1 MAFATDDR
9 RAASLLARIERTQVS
24 PWHIRALVVMG
35 SATFFDAFDVL
46 AIAYVLPSL
55 IGVWKLAPR
64 TIGILISSSFL
75 GQIVGALFFGW
86 LAERIG
92 RLRCAKITIA
102 LYSLMSLLCAV
113 SWNIPSL
120 LLFRTIQGIGL
131 GGEVPVAAAY
141 INEISRAKGRGR
153 FFLLYQLIFPIGLV
167 GASLLGFWLVPLF
180 GWRTMFLIGGL
191 PAILVFVLFAGNI
204 LPESPRWLVS
214 KGRFEEAE
222 LIVGQMESA
231 ARSSGAVISSAPEPL
246 PIAPAPRRE
255 TSRLELFRGIYRLRT
270 IVVWF
275 IWITTYFVTYGVNT
289 WLPTIFR
296 TYYKYSVAD
305 ALRYGVIINLAG
317 LAGAFCCAMLVD
329 RLGRRPW
336 FILAYAFG
344 AAPLIAHL
352 GSGRCQSAR
361 SHRSGGD
368 QLHVH
373 FRKFDAGLFVYDRN
387 LSDAVAKSRN
397 RCGER
402 VVASCFG
409 GWTGD
414 CRIRSDRLRS
424 ERRVS
429 IVWNNL
435 ARRRG
440 NFFRHC
446 GNARASA
453 RGNLALKQCGRCLQ
467 EGKRGQITVPA
478 GRCCFSPGLF
488 SSGTCC
494 LRRHR
499 FPFHS
504 SDNRRARL

>member
-1 MAFATDDR
+1 
-9 RAASLLARIERTQVS
+9 
-24 PWHIRALVVMG
+24 MG

-55 IGVWKLAPR
+55 IGIWKLAPR
-64 TIGILISSSFL
+64 AIGVLISSSFV

-102 LYSLMSLLCAV
+102 LYSLMSLLCAL

-191 PAILVFVLFAGNI
+191 PAILVLVLFAANI

-231 ARSSGAVISSAPEPL
+231 ARSNGAVTSSTPEPL
-246 PIAPAPRRE
+246 PIAPAPLRE
-255 TSRLELFRGIYRLRT
+255 TSRLELFQGIYRFRT

-329 RLGRRPW
+329 HLGRRPW
-336 FILAYAFG
+336 FILAYALG
-344 AAPLIAHL
+344 AAPLIAIWIRGASNPREVIVL
-352 GSGRCQSAR
+352 VAISFTFISGNSM
-361 SHRSGGD
+361 
-368 QLHVH
+368 L
-373 FRKFDAGLFVYDRN
+373 VY
-387 LSDAVAKSRN
+387 LYTT
-397 RCGER
+397 EIYP
-402 VVASCFG
+402 
-409 GWTGD
+409 T
-414 CRIRSDRLRS
+414 RLRS
-424 ERRVS
+424 
-429 IVWNNL
+429 L
-435 ARRRG
+435 GTGA
-440 NFFRHC
+440 
-446 GNARASA
+446 ASA
-453 RGNLALKQCGRCLQ
+453 WLRVASAAGPAIVGFALAGYGVSGVFLLFGMISLA
-467 EGKRGQITVPA
+467 GAAISFGTVETRERA
-478 GRCCFSPGLF
+478 LEEISP
-488 SSGTCC
+488 
-494 LRRHR
+494 
-499 FPFHS
+499 
-504 SDNRRARL
+504 

>member
-1 MAFATDDR
+1 MASASDDR

-24 PWHIRALVVMG
+24 PWHIRALLVMG

-46 AIAYVLPSL
+46 AIAYVLPTL
-55 IGVWKLAPR
+55 IGIWKLAPR
-64 TIGILISSSFL
+64 TIGVLISSSFL

-231 ARSSGAVISSAPEPL
+231 ARSSGAVISSAREPL
-246 PIAPAPRRE
+246 PNAPAPRRE
-255 TSRLELFRGIYRLRT
+255 TSRLELFRGIYRFRT

-275 IWITTYFVTYGVNT
+275 IWITTYFVTYGINT

-305 ALRYGVIINLAG
+305 ALRNGVIINLAG

-329 RLGRRPW
+329 HLGRRPW
-336 FILAYAFG
+336 FILAYALG
-344 AAPLIAHL
+344 AAPLIAIWIRGAANPREVIVL
-352 GSGRCQSAR
+352 VAISFMFISGNSM
-361 SHRSGGD
+361 
-368 QLHVH
+368 L
-373 FRKFDAGLFVYDRN
+373 VY
-387 LSDAVAKSRN
+387 LYTT
-397 RCGER
+397 EIYP
-402 VVASCFG
+402 
-409 GWTGD
+409 T
-414 CRIRSDRLRS
+414 RLRS
-424 ERRVS
+424 
-429 IVWNNL
+429 L
-435 ARRRG
+435 GTGA
-440 NFFRHC
+440 
-446 GNARASA
+446 ASA
-453 RGNLALKQCGRCLQ
+453 WLRVASAAGPAIVGFALTGYGVSGVFLLFGMISLAGAAISF
-467 EGKRGQITVPA
+467 GTVETRERA
-478 GRCCFSPGLF
+478 LEEISP
-488 SSGTCC
+488 
-494 LRRHR
+494 
-499 FPFHS
+499 
-504 SDNRRARL
+504 